1 MTWSHSDSGTFQD
14 RWDAAAAKMIEA
26 WRRASLSG
34 HQSIST
40 TMRKWLEGQHAK
52 QDWQPPSP
60 AQKLADEEFH
70 IALRR
75 YDEITARIIKEQA
88 ALLKG
93 SALKRAKGFG
103 VGIDAKLLA
112 APPSRELMLDAFF
125 AGALRPKPG
134 GHRGQT
140 AFSSPQQT
148 RAASWKVLAYVQ
160 ELQARYASLCDLA
173 WLGETPRD
181 LERVVISL
189 VGRISA
195 LEQRCEELQRIA
207 LRNPQ
212 PEKENPMADKF
223 PTTGSRTGRHRATT
237 RIPDAARQPLA
248 MVGHPPWTASAS
260 TRPRT

>member
-26 WRRASLSG
+26 GGAPVYPATELNL
-34 HQSIST
+34 H

-134 GHRGQT
+134 GHRGQM

-173 WLGETPRD
+173 RPGETPLDRS
-181 LERVVISL
+181 V
-189 VGRISA
+189 
-195 LEQRCEELQRIA
+195 
-207 LRNPQ
+207 
-212 PEKENPMADKF
+212 
-223 PTTGSRTGRHRATT
+223 
-237 RIPDAARQPLA
+237 
-248 MVGHPPWTASAS
+248 W
-260 TRPRT
+260 